1 MAEHMASGDAMGPI
15 LLLGSLHETIWGGRH
30 LATQAGKQLPK
41 GALIGESWETAVD
54 SIARNAP
61 YIGQT
66 LGELTA
72 YFGEKLIGWRA
83 AQIFGERFPLLTKFI
98 DAQQPLSVQV
108 HPNDEYAAEHEG
120 GKLGKTEVW
129 YILRAAPGAKLI
141 YGLRHEATR
150 DEVRAAIE
158 ETRLEELLNTFE
170 AHEGDV
176 IFVPAGTVHAI
187 CEGIVL
193 YELQE
198 YSDVT
203 YRLYDYG
210 RLQANGK
217 PRELHVERGLDV
229 MRYSPPAVERVQPVV
244 LTDAQIAGTHT
255 ALVACR
261 YFVEE
266 ELRFSGDV
274 TSSTQPSSCQIISLL
289 SDACSLRAMQ
299 TEVRLALGD
308 TVVLPASMGSYTLS
322 GRDVRLVRSYVPTE
336 DDATLAT
343 WRVAQPVTIFE

>member
-1 MAEHMASGDAMGPI
+1 MSEHMASGETMGPI
-15 LLLGSLHETIWGGRH
+15 LLRSSLHQTIWGGRH
-30 LATQAGKQLPK
+30 LATQAGKQLPDD
-41 GALIGESWETAVD
+41 AIIGESWETAVD

-61 YIGQT
+61 YTGQA
-66 LGELTA
+66 LGDLTA
-72 YFGEKLIGWRA
+72 RFGEQLIGWRA
-83 AQIFGERFPLLTKFI
+83 VQIFGKRFPLLTKFL

-108 HPNDEYAAEHEG
+108 HPNDDYAARHEG

-129 YILRAAPGAKLI
+129 YVLHAAPGAKLV
-141 YGLRHEATR
+141 YGLQHEVTR
-150 DEVRAAIE
+150 EEVRAAIE
-158 ETRLEELLNTFE
+158 ETRLEDLLHTFE
-170 AHEGDV
+170 AREGDV

-229 MRYSPPAVERVQPVV
+229 MRYSPPPIERVQPVA
-244 LTDAQIAGTHT
+244 LRDAQFGSTHT

-274 TSSTQPSSCQIISLL
+274 ASSTQASSCQIVTLL
-289 SDACSLRAMQ
+289 SDYCIVRAGQ

-308 TVVLPASMGSYTLS
+308 TVVLPASMGAYTVS
-322 GRDVRLVRSYVPTE
+322 GQGVRLLRSYVPVE
-336 DDATLAT
+336 GDATLAA
-343 WRVAQPVTIFE
+343 WRAAQPVTIFE

>member
-1 MAEHMASGDAMGPI
+1 MSEYIVSGEGMEPI
-15 LLLGSLHETIWGGRH
+15 LLHSSLHETIWGGRH
-30 LATQAGKQLPK
+30 LATQAGKRLPD

-61 YIGQT
+61 YSGQT
-66 LGELTA
+66 LGDLA
-72 YFGEKLIGWRA
+72 SRFGEELLGWRA
-83 AQIFGERFPLLTKFI
+83 VQIFGKRFPLLTKFI

-129 YILRAAPGAKLI
+129 YILHATPGAQLV

-150 DEVRAAIE
+150 EEVRIAIE
-158 ETRLEELLNTFE
+158 ETRLEDLLNTIE

-176 IFVPAGTVHAI
+176 IFVPTGTVHAI
-187 CEGIVL
+187 CDGIVL

-217 PRELHVERGLDV
+217 PRELHIDRGLDV
-229 MRYSPPAVERVQPVV
+229 MRYSPPAVERMQPVI
-244 LTDAQIAGTHT
+244 LQDASIEGTRT
-255 ALVACR
+255 ALVACH

-266 ELRFSGDV
+266 EWRFTSEV
-274 TSSTQPSSCQIISLL
+274 ASSTQPSSCQIVTLL
-289 SDACSLRAMQ
+289 SDACIVQAGQ
-299 TEVRLALGD
+299 TELRLALGD
-308 TVVLPASMGSYTLS
+308 TVVLPATLGAYTLS
-322 GRDVRLVRSYVPTE
+322 GQSVRLVRSYVPTE
-336 DDATLAT
+336 DDTTLAT
-343 WRVAQPVTIFE
+343 WCAAQPVTIFE

>member
-1 MAEHMASGDAMGPI
+1 MSEHMDSGETMGPI
-15 LLLGSLHETIWGGRH
+15 LLRSSLHETIWGGRR
-30 LATQAGKQLPK
+30 LATQAGKQLPA
-41 GALIGESWETAVD
+41 GVLIGESWETAVD
-54 SIARNAP
+54 SVARNVP
-61 YIGQT
+61 YAEQT

-72 YFGEKLIGWRA
+72 RFGEELLGWRA
-83 AQIFGERFPLLTKFI
+83 AQVFGNRFPLLTKFI

-108 HPNDEYAAEHEG
+108 HPNDKYAAEHEG

-129 YILRAAPGAKLI
+129 YILHAEPGAQLV

-150 DEVRAAIE
+150 EDVRTAIE
-158 ETRLEELLNTFE
+158 ETRLEKLLNTFE

-244 LTDAQIAGTHT
+244 LANASIEGTRK
-255 ALVACR
+255 ALVACH

-266 ELRFSGDV
+266 EWRFNGEIA
-274 TSSTQPSSCQIISLL
+274 SSTQPSSCQIVSLL
-289 SDACSLRAMQ
+289 SDDCILRAGQ
-299 TEVRLALGD
+299 AEVRLTLGD
-308 TVVLPASMGSYTLS
+308 TVVIPASLGAYTLS
-322 GRDVRLVRSYVPTE
+322 GQRVRIVRSYVPTE
-336 DDATLAT
+336 DDTTLAT
-343 WRVAQPVTIFE
+343 WRAAQPLISFE